1 MPEVLHFPDKNARAL
16 LPYLPQPPQ
25 LPALGE
31 LPRGP
36 EAGKSSSTKPAPSR
50 PFVTLTFAT
59 SLDSSLALAPGTRTR
74 LSGPE
79 SKAMTHY
86 LRSRH
91 DGICIGVNTAIA
103 DDPALN
109 CRIALGEQ
117 PQPIIIDPQARWNIS
132 DQSKVLQV
140 ARDGSGKGPIIVTGN
155 PNPPHTYLRLIN
167 EVGGKFLTVKLN
179 ESGRFEWPDIFA
191 ALFEEGLRSLMIE
204 GGASVINSL
213 LEPVNQVLVDSV
225 IVTIAPTWLG
235 QGSVVVS
242 PDRVHDNGVPVP
254 AARLSHVAW
263 HPLGE
268 DVVLCGRF

>member
-1 MPEVLHFPDKNARAL
+1 
-16 LPYLPQPPQ
+16 
-25 LPALGE
+25 
-31 LPRGP
+31 
-36 EAGKSSSTKPAPSR
+36 
-50 PFVTLTFAT
+50 
-59 SLDSSLALAPGTRTR
+59 
-74 LSGPE
+74 
-79 SKAMTHY
+79 MTHY

-91 DGICIGVNTAIA
+91 DGICVGVNTVIA

-132 DQSKVLQV
+132 DQSKVLQ
-140 ARDGSGKGPIIVTGN
+140 
-155 PNPPHTYLRLIN
+155 
-167 EVGGKFLTVKLN
+167 VGGKFLTVKLN

-254 AARLSHVAW
+254 AARLSDVEW